1 MSEQTPNSSQ
11 TPASKDIRH
20 PSWLSPISWLIYAL
34 IAVTITAGVIGA
46 VTLSGVQRDRDA
58 EQAQLD
64 DVHQQTEAVWADSA
78 EKSKRLRED
87 SSGLVLD
94 RVERDNNAIGS
105 IMNTATTWDSSES
118 YDEARSE
125 LLNEYKLD
133 PKSQFMTEFIP
144 EQKDCNTTAEG
155 EKLCLIDLNDLDSQM
170 VNFHSVVTK
179 IGPTDYTYF
188 GVVDVSTTARD
199 GKSSVTYSTPVE
211 YSTGLDGKV
220 KNLRA
225 YASLQEAIST
235 LD

>member
-1 MSEQTPNSSQ
+1 MSEQTPN
-11 TPASKDIRH
+11 ASRTSAPKDTRH
-20 PSWLSPISWLIYAL
+20 PSWLSPVSWLIYVL
-34 IAVTITAGVIGA
+34 IALTITAGIVGA
-46 VTLSGVQRDRDA
+46 VMLSGAQRDRDA
-58 EQAQLD
+58 AQAHLD
-64 DVHQQTEAVWADSA
+64 DLHRQTEAVRAENT
-78 EKSKRLRED
+78 EKSKQLRED

-94 RVERDNNAIGS
+94 RVERDNNTVGS
-105 IMNTATTWDSSES
+105 IMGTATSWDSSES

-125 LLNEYKLD
+125 LLNEHKID
-133 PKSQFMTEFIP
+133 PKSQFMTEFMP
-144 EQKDCNTTAEG
+144 KQKDCNTTAEG

-188 GVVDVSTTARD
+188 GVVDVSTSARD
-199 GKSSVTYSTPVE
+199 GKSSATYSTPVE